1 MHRIIKKAYVNIISS
16 KGSEQSLPFY
26 VSDITDILKVHAL
39 VFSSSQQQKR
49 RLFKP
54 PFLITPDM
62 Q

>member
-1 MHRIIKKAYVNIISS
+1 MLTLYQAKAVSNHC
-16 KGSEQSLPFY
+16 LFY